1 MGKLCIE
8 VNPTDKKAFLSEDL
22 CIGCGICVKKY
33 VSHFLHLDPYD
44 AHVMLSLVTSCLQVP
59 VRRHSDFQL
68 AHKSRLSG
76 DSPIHCKLVQAA

>member
-33 VSHFLHLDPYD
+33 VSHLLHLDPYD
-44 AHVMLSLVTSCLQVP
+44 THVMLSLVVSCL
-59 VRRHSDFQL
+59 
-68 AHKSRLSG
+68 
-76 DSPIHCKLVQAA
+76 